1 MAQRPTRPE
10 RILHPITLK
19 ESSLIVWLLPEHG
32 RQFPPYT
39 TQRLSVTG
47 ITGLPFTGLTRP
59 IGGVC
64 EVCRSLPLFVVHSR
78 LSCRGVWCL

>member
-1 MAQRPTRPE
+1 M
-10 RILHPITLK
+10 
-19 ESSLIVWLLPEHG
+19 
-32 RQFPPYT
+32 
-39 TQRLSVTG
+39 TG

-78 LSCRGVWCL
+78 LSCRGVVFVSQVGLTSVIAHFKIAGMHVAVEKTVEVLPKTG